1 MCYRV
6 LAKGAMPTL
15 YFEKASFCSSV
26 VAKLSHPS
34 LSSIHP
40 TDGCDRMKLDR
51 ENTPLLILCVLQLA
65 DIVSTRLALKVPG
78 VLELNPLVRQL
89 GLWQS
94 KLAVLGVIVLLALWV
109 KRTKRVAAVW
119 LVCGVYVLIVASNF
133 RLVIAHAGF

>member
-1 MCYRV
+1 
-6 LAKGAMPTL
+6 
-15 YFEKASFCSSV
+15 
-26 VAKLSHPS
+26 
-34 LSSIHP
+34 
-40 TDGCDRMKLDR
+40 MKLDR

-65 DIVSTRLALKVPG
+65 DIISTRLALKVPG

-109 KRTKRVAAVW
+109 KHSKRVAAVW
-119 LVCGVYVLIVASNF
+119 FVCGVYVLIVASNF